1 MPLGAVEAEFPN
13 STASVSTI
21 ATPRALSLAMLLP
34 VQFPGDPVGT
44 IWINPQQADVYEY
57 DPATKGVGPGMR
69 DFEGIAAHE
78 MCHLLG
84 FAGISGILSLYLIE
98 DRMMVFDMFRI
109 KNADLTNGTISS
121 GPFSEKTRYLVA
133 HNKFPHPEFSSLV
146 TRFSIPEWTIPLGR
160 FLTGSKVNNETSGHW
175 LETSFPPP
183 RGLMEPTG
191 PPGQPRPIRIA
202 DIRAMDIIGWN
213 IEFTEWVPGGAAVN
227 SDPPQGAVDVSLEP
241 IFQWTTD
248 AYVSSVRLLVWDDET
263 QVMNVPIATDN
274 FYITPPGI
282 LDYETTYN
290 WAVLTINSKGVDQS
304 ERTYFT
310 TEAEIIVPPEC
321 PADLNDDGVVDT
333 ADMGILLGSFGACP
347 V

>member
-1 MPLGAVEAEFPN
+1 
-13 STASVSTI
+13 
-21 ATPRALSLAMLLP
+21 
-34 VQFPGDPVGT
+34 
-44 IWINPQQADVYEY
+44 
-57 DPATKGVGPGMR
+57 
-69 DFEGIAAHE
+69 
-78 MCHLLG
+78 
-84 FAGISGILSLYLIE
+84 
-98 DRMMVFDMFRI
+98 
-109 KNADLTNGTISS
+109 
-121 GPFSEKTRYLVA
+121 
-133 HNKFPHPEFSSLV
+133 
-146 TRFSIPEWTIPLGR
+146 
-160 FLTGSKVNNETSGHW
+160 
-175 LETSFPPP
+175 
-183 RGLMEPTG
+183 MEPTG
-191 PPGQPRPIRIA
+191 PPGQPRPIRTA

-333 ADMGILLGSFGACP
+333 ADLGGLLGSFGNTGTPGTVYGDLNDDGVVDTADMGILLGSFGACP